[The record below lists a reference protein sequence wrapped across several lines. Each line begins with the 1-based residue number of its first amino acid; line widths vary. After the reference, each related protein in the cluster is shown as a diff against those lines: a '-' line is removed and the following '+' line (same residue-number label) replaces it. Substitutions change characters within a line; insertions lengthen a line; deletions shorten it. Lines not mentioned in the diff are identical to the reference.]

1 MLHLLF
7 LFASQ
12 QDALFSCIREK
23 KTCLLNHV
31 EISQMLLF
39 YEIVNG
45 IPYLL
50 EYLFLFTVG

>member
-7 LFASQ
+7 LFVSQ
-12 QDALFSCIREK
+12 QNALFSCISEK
-23 KTCLLNHV
+23 RTCLLNHV

-45 IPYLL
+45 ISYLL